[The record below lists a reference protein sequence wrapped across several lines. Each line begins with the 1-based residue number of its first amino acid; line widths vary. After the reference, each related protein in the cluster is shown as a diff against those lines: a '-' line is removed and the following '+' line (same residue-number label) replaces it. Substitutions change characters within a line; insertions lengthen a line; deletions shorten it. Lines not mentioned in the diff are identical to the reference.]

1 MAWTGYVCHIK
12 IRRAIFQEPV
22 MTQIDRRSFLGYG
35 TAATAAVLGRG
46 LWLPAS
52 AQDARGAGM
61 TSPVATSAGRVRG
74 LVRYGVNQFY
84 GIPYAGSTAGANR
97 FMPPQK
103 AMSWTGVRD
112 CVQVG
117 NRSPQDADG
126 PISEVFSLDRRE
138 PMGEDCLNVN
148 VFTPGLGSGNRPVMV
163 WLHGGG
169 YAGGSGNWLLYDG
182 TNLARKEDVVVVAV
196 THRLNLFGFLYLAD
210 LGAGEQW
217 ARASNVGMQDIVAAL
232 AWVKENIAA
241 FGGNAGNVTVFGQS
255 GGGGKVTTLM
265 AMPSARGLFHRA
277 IAQSGS
283 TLRGATRE
291 NATAATE
298 KFLAKVRVPK
308 NQLERL
314 QQIPWQQL
322 QQSFYGEPPIQGLA
336 GGPVV
341 DGQSLPRDPWSP
353 TAPDDSASVPLMMGS
368 VETEDAWND
377 PPPPLQ
383 MPEDEMMT
391 RVRRIVRNN
400 DAKASELVGLYRR
413 VHPGISNTDVWLI
426 MNADNTRRA
435 NAQTLGELKSAQGKA
450 PSYLYYFTWRSPVH
464 KGQMKAYHT
473 LDIPFAFY
481 NIDIAGSM
489 TGAGN
494 DRYALAHKMSAAWA
508 AFARHGNP
516 NHPDLPNWPAFT
528 TADRA
533 TMIWGNECRVVNDPN
548 REERLALKAVRES
561 ATTTSSL

>member
-1 MAWTGYVCHIK
+1 
-12 IRRAIFQEPV
+12 
-22 MTQIDRRSFLGYG
+22 MTQMNRRSFLGYG
-35 TAATAAVLGRG
+35 AAATSAVLANG
-46 LWLPAS
+46 LWLPAW

-61 TSPVATSAGRVRG
+61 TSAVATSAGRVRG

-84 GIPYAGSTAGANR
+84 GIPYAASTAGANR

-103 AMSWTGVRD
+103 ATPWSGVRE
-112 CVQVG
+112 CAQVG
-117 NRSPQDADG
+117 NRAPQDPDG
-126 PISEVFSLDRRE
+126 PISEVYSLDRRE
-138 PMGEDCLNVN
+138 PMGEDCLNLN

-210 LGAGEQW
+210 LGAGEKW
-217 ARASNVGMQDIVAAL
+217 SHSGNVGMQDIVAAL
-232 AWVKENIAA
+232 SWVKENIAA
-241 FGGNAGNVTVFGQS
+241 FGGNPRNVTIFGQS

-298 KFLAKVRVPK
+298 KFLAKAGIAK
-308 NQLERL
+308 TQLDRL
-314 QQIPWQQL
+314 QQMSWQEL
-322 QQSFYGEPPIQGLA
+322 QAVFYKDPAIQGLA

-341 DGQSLPRDPWSP
+341 DGATLPRDPWSP
-353 TAPDDSASVPLMMGS
+353 TAPDVSADVPLMMGS
-368 VETEDAWND
+368 VETENGWLD
-377 PPPPLQ
+377 PPPPLE
-383 MPEDEMMT
+383 MSEDEMLT
-391 RVRRIVRNN
+391 RIKRSVRTT
-400 DAKASELVGLYRR
+400 DAKVKELVALYRR
-413 VHPGISNTDVWLI
+413 VHPGITNTDVYLTI
-426 MNADNTRRA
+426 DADNSRRA

-450 PSYLYYFTWRSPVH
+450 SSYLYYFNWRSPVH

-494 DRYALAHKMSAAWA
+494 DRYPLAHKMSAAWA
-508 AFARHGNP
+508 AFARTGNP
-516 NHPDLPNWPAFT
+516 NHPDLPSWPAFN
-528 TADRA
+528 TADRP
-533 TMIWGNECRVVNDPN
+533 TMILGNDCRVVNDPN
-548 REERLALKAVRES
+548 REERLALKALRE
-561 ATTTSSL
+561 ATTTTL